1 MRWMV
6 VALLLANLVM
16 LGWYRYAVGP
26 VGNEEARSIGEA
38 PAGSSLQLLGGTADN
53 AGGIES
59 SAVSEVSGVVAA
71 ERPSAVPVASM
82 CGMIGAFAEQISARQ
97 VRDRLRAL
105 GAAADIV
112 EVPVTLRTDYWVHMG
127 PYLSREKAVAVLRE
141 LQQKGVDS
149 FLIAEGELANGVSL
163 GLFRQRASADSLLAE
178 RRAQGYAVALR
189 EIPRISNELWVV
201 INEGSELAESVR
213 RQLLAVSP
221 GTEYRKNSCDA
232 IVTAN
237 KFE

>member
-6 VALLLANLVM
+6 VALLLANIVTF
-16 LGWYRYAVGP
+16 GWYRYASP
-26 VGNEEARSIGEA
+26 VSGGKVSAAVALRSQGEA
-38 PAGSSLQLLGGTADN
+38 LQLLGGEADN
-53 AGGIES
+53 AG
-59 SAVSEVSGVVAA
+59 AA
-71 ERPSAVPVASM
+71 ANDSVGEASMPVAPAAPTPAADAM
-82 CGMIGAFAEQISARQ
+82 CSMIGAFSEQISARQ

-105 GAAADIV
+105 SVAADIV

-127 PYLSREKAVAVLRE
+127 PYPSRERAMVALRE

-149 FLIAEGELANGVSL
+149 FLIADGELENGISL
-163 GLFRQRASADSLLAE
+163 GLFRQKASADALLKQ
-178 RRAQGYAVALR
+178 RRAQGYAAAVR
-189 EIPRISNELWVV
+189 EMPRTANELWVV
-201 INEGSELAESVR
+201 IKEGSDLADSVR

-221 GTEYRKNSCDA
+221 GTEYRKNRCDA